1 VRKVIGYVP
10 QEFSVWTDLT
20 GYENLLIYVK
30 IYGVL
35 RHEIRGRIN
44 EVFRFMDLL
53 NASRRLVGM
62 YSGDMI
68 KWLELQQRS

>member
-1 VRKVIGYVP
+1 MRKVIGYVP

-35 RHEIRGRIN
+35 RHEIRGK
-44 EVFRFMDLL
+44 D
-53 NASRRLVGM
+53 
-62 YSGDMI
+62 
-68 KWLELQQRS
+68 